1 MTLRETMKLIR
12 LVPFLLCA
20 SLLFG
25 QTAKPHAVKPKAQT
39 PARSAGPTARPATPA
54 APSVAEVNEFLRRM
68 FGYDPNLS
76 WKVQAIVPADSPG
89 VSHVVATIG
98 EQQRPIHLY
107 VLPGGKFAA
116 VGDVIP
122 FGADPFQSVRE
133 TLRAKAK
140 GSSRGPADAGVTI
153 VEFSDLQ
160 CPFCRQAQPTID
172 RLVNEVAGVRLV
184 FQPFPLPMHK
194 WAMKAASFG
203 ECVSRQKPAAFWDF
217 VSAVYD
223 DQSNITEHNV
233 DDKLRRIATGAGV
246 DSSKA
251 AACADAPD
259 VYLQIQDSIALGK
272 AVGVNATPTI
282 FIQGRKVQSIAD
294 LPYEQLK
301 AMVEFEVAEGKKK

>member
-1 MTLRETMKLIR
+1 MKLIR
-12 LVPFLLCA
+12 VVPFLLSA
-20 SLLFG
+20 ALAVG
-25 QTAKPHAVKPKAQT
+25 QTAKPQTAKPTAAT
-39 PARSAGPTARPATPA
+39 PARSTTPTAKPAASAGPTA
-54 APSVAEVNEFLRRM
+54 VEVNEFLRRM
-68 FGYDPNLS
+68 FGYDSKLT

-116 VGDVIP
+116 VGDLIP
-122 FGADPFQSVRE
+122 FGADPFQTVRD
-133 TLRAKAK
+133 TLHARAR
-140 GSSRGPADAGVTI
+140 GSSRGPADALVTI

-172 RLVNEVAGVRLV
+172 RLVNEVPGVRLI
-184 FQPFPLPMHK
+184 FQPFPLPMHP
-194 WAMKAASFG
+194 WAMRAASYG
-203 ECVSRQKPAAFWDF
+203 ECVARPKPTAFWDF

-223 DQSNITEHNV
+223 DQANITEQNV
-233 DDKLRRIATGAGV
+233 DDKLRKIAEAAGI
-246 DSSKA
+246 DPAKA

-259 VYLQIQDSIALGK
+259 VYLRIQDSIALGK

-301 AMVEFEVAEGKKK
+301 AMLEFEVTEAKKK